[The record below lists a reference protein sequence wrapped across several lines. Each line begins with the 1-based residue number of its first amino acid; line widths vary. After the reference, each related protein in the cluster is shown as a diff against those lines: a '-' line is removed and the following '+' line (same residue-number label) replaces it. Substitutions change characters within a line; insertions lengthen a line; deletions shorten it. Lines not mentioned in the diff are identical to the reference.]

1 MKENDIILNMLANPQ
16 FTLEDFQD
24 VGLNSDNTGLQ
35 SEDKYLQSDK
45 IKSVSAF
52 QDSNG
57 QFDKNK
63 FHNFYQSAGQFYN
76 QMSNDDY
83 EKAILEQAI
92 Q

>member
-1 MKENDIILNMLANPQ
+1 MKENDIILNMLANPK
-16 FTLEDFQD
+16 FTLEDFQA

-57 QFDKNK
+57 QFD
-63 FHNFYQSAGQFYN
+63 
-76 QMSNDDY
+76 
-83 EKAILEQAI
+83 LEESI
-92 Q
+92 K

>member
-1 MKENDIILNMLANPQ
+1 MKENDIILNMLANPK
-16 FTLEDFQD
+16 FTLEDFQA

-63 FHNFYQSAGQFYN
+63 FPCINVSLSKVALI
-76 QMSNDDY
+76 SLS
-83 EKAILEQAI
+83 IVI
-92 Q
+92 

>member
-1 MKENDIILNMLANPQ
+1 MKENDIILNMLANPK
-16 FTLEDFQD
+16 FTLEDFQA

-57 QFDKNK
+57 QFDKNDVL
-63 FHNFYQSAGQFYN
+63 HYN
-76 QMSNDDY
+76 YIDLTSKKWEVKNY
-83 EKAILEQAI
+83 KPI
-92 Q
+92 